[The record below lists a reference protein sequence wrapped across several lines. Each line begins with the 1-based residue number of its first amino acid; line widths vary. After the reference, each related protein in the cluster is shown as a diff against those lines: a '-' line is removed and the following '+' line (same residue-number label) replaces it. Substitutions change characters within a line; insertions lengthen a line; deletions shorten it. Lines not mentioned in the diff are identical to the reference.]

1 MVIRPFHIV
10 RCLALCLR
18 RLQVFARFFTGG
30 FYFDDTVGWDLF
42 KKKKN
47 SYINSRK
54 IVEHKI
60 VVVVAHVWFNNCIS

>member
-30 FYFDDTVGWDLF
+30 FYFDDTVGWDLL
-42 KKKKN
+42 KKKN